1 MDFRAKSISK
11 MSVDTSPVCSISG
24 EYQKWKAET
33 LAKQQSH
40 KEGVQRTGLWQKV
53 KEGEIEEEED
63 DMVDKNEFVV
73 ELAPGWRYR
82 YVLSK

>member
-1 MDFRAKSISK
+1 
-11 MSVDTSPVCSISG
+11 MSLDISPVCSISG

-53 KEGEIEEEED
+53 KEGEMEED
-63 DMVDKNEFVV
+63 RGDKNEFVV
-73 ELAPGWRYR
+73 ELAPGWRLIFY
-82 YVLSK
+82 LL